1 MKLLSKN
8 VKKDLE
14 EIIETIE
21 SGEDILFINSSRD
34 KFLITREELNN
45 KYATSINCADASI
58 SSFHIHTEVLDLF
71 ANSECYTD
79 FKYRIEIYE

>member
-1 MKLLSKN
+1 MKLLSRN

-21 SGEDILFINSSRD
+21 CGDDILFINSSKE
-34 KFLITREELNN
+34 KFIIAREEFNN
-45 KYATSINCADASI
+45 KNATSINCADASI

-71 ANSECYTD
+71 ANSKCYTD